1 MKLEDIFLKLPG
13 LTDFLTTV
21 AQKQTGNFLL
31 SGIQPAVKAFLLVN
45 ISQNLKNPL
54 LVVEDNLNHAQDLY
68 DQLSLLTSKK
78 ISLFPVEETAAAQAA
93 VSSPQFRSQR
103 INTLAQLK
111 TAAITITT
119 ESGMLLPLLEPAEWR
134 KNSFQ
139 ITVGDDLKE
148 NDLAEKLTALG
159 YLRQQMVIKPGDFS
173 IRGSIIDI
181 FPLTAENPV
190 RIDLF
195 DTQVDSLRRFSIND
209 QRSIENIEQCMI
221 YPATE
226 YPLDQKLQQAA
237 LERLTALYQKTIA
250 RITDKKLR
258 SQFEGTFTELQAA
271 LSDQQFPVKAAGFRE
286 QLLPKTCFLKD
297 YFEPNSLVI
306 WDDFTRIKEVDR
318 LRLQEEAA
326 WQTGQ
331 LALGKQFAAL
341 QSQPDIND
349 LLQHTEFPNLFLS
362 LFQKGLGRLRFV
374 KILELQVRTVEQFFG
389 QLPLLKAEI
398 ARWQKQDQT
407 VVFAFLEEKEL
418 KKFAQTLAD
427 YGIKYLIN
435 KSNEVAE
442 KQLQL
447 TVKKFSRG
455 FELPQVGLILMTENE
470 LYHHS
475 RPQRIHRTTMEN
487 TERLKSYTDL
497 KKGDYVVH
505 VNHGI
510 GRFWGIKTL
519 EVGGKHHDYLLIEY
533 RDQGKLFVPV
543 DQIDRVQKYVSAQGR
558 PPHINKLGSSEWV
571 KTKQKV
577 ASKVEDIADDLID
590 LYAKR
595 EMEKGFAFLPD
606 DELQQQFEA
615 AFPYTETPDQLRSTA
630 EIKHDMQQ
638 SRPMDRLLIG
648 DVGYGK
654 TEVAL
659 RAAFKAVESGKQVA
673 FLVPTTV
680 LAQQHYETMLSRFT
694 GFPVKV
700 GILSRFR
707 TAKQIKETLDQ
718 LAAGQLDIAVG
729 THRLLSADVHFKDLG
744 LLIIDEEQRFG
755 VKHKEKI
762 KRIKSNVDVLTLTAT
777 PIPRTLNMSMLGV
790 RDLSVIET
798 PPLNRFP
805 IQTYVVEQDF
815 GLIAEVI
822 KREINR
828 SGQAFYL
835 HNRVADIERKVSELK
850 SLIPEAR
857 IGYIHGQMS
866 ENQLE
871 QVLFDFINGEYDVLV
886 TTTIIESGVDLPN
899 VNTLIVED
907 ADKMGLSQ
915 LYQLRG
921 RVGRS
926 NRVAYAYFMYRPD
939 KVLTEISEKRL
950 EAIKDFTELGSGF
963 KIAMRDLAIRGA
975 GNLLGK
981 EQHGFIDSVGYDLYV
996 QMLKE
1001 AVEKKQKKPRK
1012 VKSNAEIE
1020 INVEAYLP
1028 ASYISDQQQKIEIY
1042 KRIRNLENQAQF
1054 DEVQAD
1060 LLDRFGDYPQPV
1072 ANLLEVGK
1080 LKMLADTALVKKI
1093 SQKKAKFTIIFEP
1106 NFNQELPAQGLLQAI
1121 AVSDLKA
1128 VIKNEANLLK
1138 IEFYQQSATTIADL
1152 FKKMEKLFTVLAEKI
1167 EPKKERSNGSTPA

>member
-13 LTDFLTTV
+13 LADFLTTV
-21 AQKQTGNFLL
+21 AQRRTGNFLL
-31 SGIQPAVKAFLLVN
+31 TGIQPAVKAFLLVN
-45 ISQNLKNPL
+45 ISRNLKRPL

-68 DQLSLLTSKK
+68 DQICLLTTTDKVN
-78 ISLFPVEETAAAQAA
+78 LFPVEETAAAQAA

-103 INTLAQLK
+103 INTLAQLR
-111 TAAITITT
+111 TTAITITT
-119 ESGMLLPLLEPAEWR
+119 GNGMLLPLLEPTEWR

-139 ITVGDDLKE
+139 IAVGNDLKE
-148 NDLAEKLTALG
+148 NDLAERLTALG
-159 YLRQQMVIKPGDFS
+159 YLRQQMVVKPGDFS
-173 IRGSIIDI
+173 IRGSIIDV
-181 FPLTAENPV
+181 FPLTDENPI

-209 QRSIENIEQCMI
+209 QRSIENIEQCTI

-226 YPLDQKLQQAA
+226 YPLDQKLQQTA
-237 LERLTALYQKTIA
+237 LERLAGLYQKTIS
-250 RITDKKLR
+250 RIKDKKLK
-258 SQFEGTFTELQAA
+258 SKLKETFTELHTS
-271 LSDQQFPVKAAGFRE
+271 LSNQQFPVKAAGFRE
-286 QLLPKTCFLKD
+286 QLLTKTCFLKD
-297 YFEPNSLVI
+297 YFEPSSLTI
-306 WDDFTRIKEVDR
+306 WDDFTRTKEVDR

-326 WQTGQ
+326 WQAGQ
-331 LALGKQFAAL
+331 LALGKQFAAV
-341 QSQPDIND
+341 QNGPKIND
-349 LLQHTEFPNLFLS
+349 FLQHSGRRNLFLS

-374 KILELQVRTVEQFFG
+374 KILDLQIRTVEQFFG

-398 ARWQKQDQT
+398 KRWQQQDQT
-407 VVFAFLEEKEL
+407 VVFAFLTEKKL
-418 KKFAQTLAD
+418 KKFAQTLED
-427 YGIKYLIN
+427 FGVKYLVD
-435 KSNEVAE
+435 KSSEIAE

-447 TVKKFSRG
+447 TVKNFSRG
-455 FELPQVGLILMTENE
+455 FELPQVGLIVVTENE
-470 LYHHS
+470 LFLKN
-475 RPQRIHRTTMEN
+475 RPKRVHRATMEN

-519 EVGGKHHDYLLIEY
+519 EVGGKHHDYLMIEY
-533 RDQGKLFVPV
+533 RDQGKLFVPI
-543 DQIDRVQKYVSAQGR
+543 DQIERVQKYVSAQGR
-558 PPHINKLGSSEWV
+558 PPQINKLGNSEWV
-571 KTKQKV
+571 KTKRKV
-577 ASKVEDIADDLID
+577 ASKVEDIADDLMD

-615 AFPYTETPDQLRSTA
+615 AFPYTETPDQLRSAA

-638 SRPMDRLLIG
+638 TRPMDRLLIG

-659 RAAFKAVESGKQVA
+659 RAAFKAVASNKQVA

-707 TAKQIKETLDQ
+707 TTKQIKETLDQ
-718 LAAGQLDIAVG
+718 LATGQLDIVVG

-762 KRIKSNVDVLTLTAT
+762 KKIKSNVDVLTLTAT
-777 PIPRTLNMSMLGV
+777 PIPRTLNMSMLKV

-815 GLIAEVI
+815 GLIADVI

-835 HNRVADIERKVSELK
+835 HNRVADIERTVSELK
-850 SLIPEAR
+850 SLIPQAR

-871 QVLFDFINGEYDVLV
+871 QVLFDFISGEYDVLV
-886 TTTIIESGVDLPN
+886 TTTIIESGVDMPN

-926 NRVAYAYFMYRPD
+926 NRVAYAYFMYRPN
-939 KVLTEISEKRL
+939 KVLTQISEKRL

-981 EQHGFIDSVGYDLYV
+981 EQHGFIDAVGYDLYV
-996 QMLKE
+996 QMLKA
-1001 AVEKKQKKPRK
+1001 AVAKKQKKPRR

-1020 INVEAYLP
+1020 INLEAYLP

-1042 KRIRNLENQAQF
+1042 QRIRGLKSQAQF

-1080 LKMLADTALVKKI
+1080 LKMLADAALVKKI
-1093 SQKKAKFTIIFEP
+1093 SQKKTKLIITFEL
-1106 NFNQELPAQGLLQAI
+1106 NFKQRLSAQSLLQAI

-1128 VIKNEANLLK
+1128 VIKNEANYLK
-1138 IEFYQQSATTIADL
+1138 IEFYQQPQMTLEDL
-1152 FKKMEKLFTVLAEKI
+1152 FKKMEKLFNFLAAKISPEK
-1167 EPKKERSNGSTPA
+1167 E